1 MKLLSYSLLVSALFL
16 IYGCEV
22 ENAPNFDPDL
32 YSETELEVAKD
43 VVIWYTDSARLKAKI
58 TGAEMRR
65 SVNGSDPYDEF
76 DGGVVVDFYEKTGE
90 SNSHLISEYVLRYE
104 RKGMVIAKDP
114 NGVIL
119 TNDNGDS
126 LISSELIWLDK
137 EDKITTEKFV
147 YIRTADRKIWG
158 QGFESN
164 MEFTKGRI
172 KAVEGELSVDELSEK
187 KE

>member
-1 MKLLSYSLLVSALFL
+1 MKFLSYCLFVGTTLFL
-16 IYGCEV
+16 YSCKV

-32 YSETELEVAKD
+32 YAETELEVAKD

-65 SVNGSDPYDEF
+65 SVDGSDPYDEF
-76 DGGVVVDFYEKTGE
+76 DGGVVVDFYEETGE
-90 SNSHLISEYVLRYE
+90 SKSHLLSEYVLRYE
-104 RKGMVIAKDP
+104 RKGMVIAKDAD
-114 NGVIL
+114 GVIL

-172 KAVEGELSVDELSEK
+172 KAVEGELSVDELTDK